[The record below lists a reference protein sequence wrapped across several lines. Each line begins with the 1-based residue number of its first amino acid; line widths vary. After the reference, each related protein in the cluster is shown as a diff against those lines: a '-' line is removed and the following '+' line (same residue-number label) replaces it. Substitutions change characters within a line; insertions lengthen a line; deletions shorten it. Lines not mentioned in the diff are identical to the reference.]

1 MGPYST
7 REARGQIRFGLR
19 MSAFADNAMLSRSSW
34 AHRKSPAPKL
44 DYASFLPGPAIA
56 DIDRFQVSEQAI
68 RELPTLLNSVER
80 AKRFERFQRVVFR
93 SSLAQ
98 LNDVLERAL
107 LPTFFQ
113 WCPKGE
119 WMFAT
124 ANRDFHIALAVL
136 RVLGATIELAD
147 RDYQQLQSFG
157 PLRMMTEAQ
166 TGGVFYA
173 GRHLSIPI
181 AMFLPVMYGI
191 VASKVTLGFVFLF
204 DQPIDDVREH
214 FPRSGLELFRS
225 EASGLFRQ
233 ELGLDLRDITPDAI
247 DTFQLIAPRFS
258 QADVREFIDQYFNQL
273 NGLFTCLLDPS
284 NYATSDTA
292 TWIGLAHYRT
302 WLTFER
308 LTDEILFLLTDDS
321 AYLRKLA
328 LFRVLDQISALMTDN
343 IRDQSSVFRKLVLPG
358 TSADQIASGLE
369 AYRGSVGKYLRQLL
383 SRLRLDLRS
392 TVLSGIF
399 VPNAYDETSGEITL
413 PDGKVVDAD
422 SYVSGM
428 LRELRNTYHGYH
440 TTQFDRYLLMNSGNT
455 PDSLPAL
462 AVLAY
467 LALIAK
473 PKLFITRKW
482 D

>member
-7 REARGQIRFGLR
+7 REAKGQIRFGLR
-19 MSAFADNAMLSRSSW
+19 MSAFAENAMLARSSW
-34 AHRKSPAPKL
+34 AHRKSPPPKF
-44 DYASFLPGPAIA
+44 DYPSYLPAPAIA
-56 DIDRFQVSEQAI
+56 DIDRFHISEQVI
-68 RELPTLLNSVER
+68 RELPSVLNSVER
-80 AKRFERFQRVVFR
+80 AKRFERFQRVVLH

-98 LNDVLERAL
+98 LNDVLHRVL
-107 LPTFFQ
+107 LPSFFQ
-113 WCPKGE
+113 WYPQGQ

-147 RDYQQLQSFG
+147 RDYQQLQAFG

-173 GRHLSIPI
+173 GRHLSIPV
-181 AMFLPVMYGI
+181 AMFLPVMYGT

-204 DQPIDDVREH
+204 DEPIDDVREP

-225 EASGLFRQ
+225 EASGLFGQ
-233 ELGLDLRDITPDAI
+233 ELGLDLGEITPDAI
-247 DTFQLIAPRFS
+247 DTFQLITPRFEP
-258 QADVREFIDQYFNQL
+258 ADVREFIDQYISQL
-273 NGLFTCLLDPS
+273 NGLFTYLLDPA
-284 NYATSDTA
+284 NYATTDSD

-321 AYLRKLA
+321 AYLRKMA
-328 LFRVLDQISALMTDN
+328 LFRVLDQISSLITDD
-343 IRDQSSVFRKLVLPG
+343 IGEQSSVFRRLVLPKPS
-358 TSADQIASGLE
+358 TDEISLGLE
-369 AYRGSVGKYLRQLL
+369 AYKGPVGEHLRQLL
-383 SRLRLDLRS
+383 SRVRADLRS

-399 VPNAYDETSGEITL
+399 VPNAYDKSAGDITL
-413 PDGKVVDAD
+413 SDGKVVDAD
-422 SYVSGM
+422 SYVSG
-428 LRELRNTYHGYH
+428 LVRELRNTYHGYH
-440 TTQFDRYLLMNSGNT
+440 TTQFDRYLLINSGNT